1 MHNLLQN
8 AWFQLA
14 LKIALTGGIVLF
26 MIGLCGLFIAGLQR
40 LFRVTVQRVHT
51 LYIKNLGNVASVYH
65 LTAESLEP
73 NLKFQFFQ
81 NDIPLTEVEVALE
94 PQVVATVVQ
103 RPMVAP
109 ANNKPAAT
117 SAAPAQTLAAA
128 NNAQPKMALQG
139 AGGAPGAGKAAEKVV
154 AKSGALASLLGTLG
168 GLLPGSLGK
177 SLKEQGAMVRVAQSK
192 TKDVAQKPQ
201 EMQRKLDQMQKD
213 SGKLGVKT
221 PNAALPQAGQ
231 AAMPEPTQIFSTG
244 QVQTTAVPTGAGGQ
258 PQPTGAIPVRSAAAQ
273 VKKFYRTS
281 EAGSEETL
289 QLTLQI
295 SSKSRVAPEGSFL
308 YTVKSQQVPLDKFDK
323 EITPLS
329 RQGVVYFGSIGKW
342 HYWLPNLLSFLVV
355 LSGLAAIGYSIYR
368 IWIQAS

>member
-1 MHNLLQN
+1 MQNLLQN

-26 MIGLCGLFIAGLQR
+26 VIGLCGLIIAGLQR

-73 NLKFQFFQ
+73 NLTFQFFQ
-81 NDIPLTEVEVALE
+81 NDIPLTEVEIALE
-94 PQVVATVVQ
+94 PQVVSMVVQ
-103 RPMVAP
+103 SPMVAP
-109 ANNKPAAT
+109 ENKKNITT
-117 SAAPAQTLAAA
+117 SPAPAQNLAAA
-128 NNAQPKMALQG
+128 NNPQPKLTVQS

-154 AKSGALASLLGTLG
+154 AKSGALASLLGTVG

-177 SLKEQGAMVRVAQSK
+177 SLKEQSAMVRVAQSK
-192 TKDVAQKPQ
+192 TKDVSQKPQ

-213 SGKLGVKT
+213 SGKLGMKT
-221 PNAALPQAGQ
+221 PNVALPQAGQ
-231 AAMPEPTQIFSTG
+231 AAMPEPTQTFSTG
-244 QVQTTAVPTGAGGQ
+244 QVQTTAVPTGTGNQ
-258 PQPTGAIPVRSAAAQ
+258 PQPAVAAPVRSAAAQ

-281 EAGSEETL
+281 EADSEETL

-295 SSKSRVAPEGSFL
+295 SSKSRIAPEGSFL
-308 YTVKSQQVPLDKFDK
+308 YTVKSQQVPLEKFDK
-323 EITPLS
+323 EIAPLS
-329 RQGVVYFGSIGKW
+329 RQGIVHFESIGKW
-342 HYWLPNLLSFLVV
+342 HYWLPNLLSFFVV